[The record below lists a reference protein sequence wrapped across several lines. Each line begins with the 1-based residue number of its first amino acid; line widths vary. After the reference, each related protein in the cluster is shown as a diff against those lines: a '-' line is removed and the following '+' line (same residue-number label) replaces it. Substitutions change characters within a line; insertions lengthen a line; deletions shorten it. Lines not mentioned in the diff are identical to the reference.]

1 MRDREAL
8 NVKHRILVV
17 DDNKDSAT
25 TLAMMLRLLG
35 NEVRTANDG
44 FEAIEVAESF
54 RPDVALLDI
63 GLPRMDGYETA
74 QRIRKQQGG
83 EEMYLIAATGWSR
96 DDDRQRATEAGFDTH
111 MVKPVDIAALE
122 SLLASLPCGE
132 R

>member
-1 MRDREAL
+1 MREREAP

-74 QRIRKQQGG
+74 QRIRRQAGG

-111 MVKPVDIAALE
+111 MVKPVDLAALE
-122 SLLASLPCGE
+122 SLLASLP
-132 R
+132 RAAR